1 MMQALLPRDRAL
13 KFYCLL
19 IMAAIIERLLANTW
33 YKLAELLLLRL
44 GTLSVR
50 NRVSYAKKCRAIKLS
65 GRPKC
70 DVCGSKSVL
79 YK

>member
-33 YKLAELLLLRL
+33 YKLAELLLLWL
-44 GTLSVR
+44 GTTLR
-50 NRVSYAKKCRAIKLS
+50 GTELAMQKM
-65 GRPKC
+65 
-70 DVCGSKSVL
+70 
-79 YK
+79 

>member
-44 GTLSVR
+44 GTLR
-50 NRVSYAKKCRAIKLS
+50 HGTELAMQKM
-65 GRPKC
+65 
-70 DVCGSKSVL
+70 
-79 YK
+79 

>member
-33 YKLAELLLLRL
+33 YKLAELLLLLLRL
-44 GTLSVR
+44 GTLR
-50 NRVSYAKKCRAIKLS
+50 GTELAMQKM
-65 GRPKC
+65 
-70 DVCGSKSVL
+70 
-79 YK
+79 